1 MAKTP
6 IFTFTFTFSILIL
19 LFFASNFVSGVI
31 LGGRTKIKDVKNN
44 TEIQQLGKYSVDEY
58 NHSQRTKKS
67 GAGYLKFKKVVAAES
82 QVVSGTMYYLKIEA
96 FTKSG
101 HRKLFDAE
109 VVVKPWAHFKQ
120 LVGFKPSPGKN

>member
-6 IFTFTFTFSILIL
+6 ILTFTFSILIL
-19 LFFASNFVSGVI
+19 LFFASNFVAGVI
-31 LGGRTKIKDVKNN
+31 LGGRTKIKDVKKD

-58 NHSQRTKKS
+58 NQSQRAKKS

-82 QVVSGTMYYLKIEA
+82 QMVSGIKYYLKIEA

-101 HRKLFDAE
+101 DRKLFDAE
-109 VVVKPWAHFKQ
+109 VVVKSWEHFKQ